1 MIIYDVLCYSV
12 LKQYE
17 NRQKNRQKTFWIFC
31 LFYVDALLNYRLQSD
46 SLPKR

>member
-17 NRQKNRQKTFWIFC
+17 NRQKIDRR
-31 LFYVDALLNYRLQSD
+31 LFESSAYFMLMHY
-46 SLPKR
+46 